1 MKKRFSNFSIRQNI
15 LLLFSGLLLGCLVY
29 FFITRH
35 YFNVLA
41 ERELQLDVI
50 SFNRSLVQK
59 MLLDAEQI
67 TQQKPDA
74 KENLRTAINEYQK
87 RLNIT
92 SHGGRDLRI
101 TNGIRLHPS
110 ENQDKKLLQELESQW
125 KPYKAE
131 LEVLLREPLQ
141 IDSSYEVE
149 TEVEIPVSDS
159 VQTDSAAMP
168 QYTTVTKTEV
178 ASIPNPAVRNAM
190 KTIVSQSPELFKRT
204 NNVANFFFR
213 EFEESETEFEYILI
227 LVVSL
232 SAGSVIFAYRFLQKQ
247 LLQPLT
253 LIEEAA
259 DQISKGNLNSTI
271 EYSAQNEIGKVSLA
285 INNLAANLRNA
296 AEFVKKI
303 GDGNLDTRL
312 SEEKENNLRE
322 NSLSGALVAMREQ
335 MKTVAE
341 NERQRNWTTEGLA
354 KFVDIFRHNTENL
367 NEFSFNII
375 SNIIHYVKA
384 NQGGIFLVND
394 DNEQDK
400 HLQLM
405 ASYAF
410 GRQKH
415 NEQRIEFGEGLTG
428 QCYLEKQ
435 SIFITEIPEEFV
447 RITSGLG
454 GGNPRCLLFVPL
466 KLEDKVLGV
475 IELASFQVL
484 KPFEIAFL
492 EKLAENIAST
502 LASVKINQHTKRLLE
517 ESQEMTE
524 HMRAQE
530 EEMRQNVEELEAT
543 QEEMAR
549 KESELRRLFE
559 DSQRAEEESKRKNEE
574 MQENIEAMRAAQ
586 LDMSRLSK
594 LYNEKEQQF
603 NSLTSRIPVVLISLK
618 YTPET
623 RQTTVSFISAPA
635 KTLLGI
641 DIKTFT
647 EKPYDNIWAALGIDA
662 EAHKELDNDYLAAKP
677 QGLHLIA
684 YGHNL
689 QNQQPHTLKL
699 DWAPSILRDDTVL
712 WNGVISPIDE
722 LWAEKQAQEE
732 KIKALEAE
740 IKKLKGE

>member
-1 MKKRFSNFSIRQNI
+1 MKKSFSDFSIRQSI
-15 LLLFSGLLLGCLVY
+15 LLLFSGLLLGSLVN
-29 FFITRH
+29 FFITKH
-35 YFNVLA
+35 YFNILA

-74 KENLRTAINEYQK
+74 KENLRLAINEYQK
-87 RLNIT
+87 RLNMT
-92 SHGGRDLRI
+92 LHGGRDLKI
-101 TNGIRLHPS
+101 TNGIRLLPAEH
-110 ENQDKKLLQELESQW
+110 EDKRLLQELESQW

-141 IDSSYEVE
+141 TDSSYEVE
-149 TEVEIPVSDS
+149 TEVEVPVSDS
-159 VQTDSAAMP
+159 VAADSAITP
-168 QYTTVTKTEV
+168 QYATVTKTEV
-178 ASIPNPAVRNAM
+178 ASIPNPAVRNAL
-190 KTIVSQSPELFKRT
+190 KTILSQTPELFKKT

-213 EFEESETEFEYILI
+213 EFEESEDEFGYILI
-227 LVVSL
+227 LVLAL
-232 SAGSVIFAYRFLQKQ
+232 SIGSVIFSYRFLQKQ
-247 LLQPLT
+247 LLQPLS
-253 LIEEAA
+253 LIEESAE
-259 DQISKGNLNSTI
+259 QIAKGNLSSNIDYT
-271 EYSAQNEIGKVSLA
+271 AKNEIGKVALA
-285 INNLAANLRNA
+285 INNLAENLRNA
-296 AEFVKKI
+296 ADFVKKI
-303 GDGNLDTRL
+303 GNGDLETRL
-312 SEEKENNLRE
+312 AEEKENNLRE

-335 MKTVAE
+335 MKAVAE
-341 NERQRNWTTEGLA
+341 DERQRNWTTEGLA

-394 DNEQDK
+394 DNEHDK

-405 ASYAF
+405 AAYAF

-415 NEQRIEFGEGLTG
+415 QEQRIEFGEGLTG
-428 QCYLEKQ
+428 QCFLEKQ

-454 GGNPRCLLFVPL
+454 GSNPRCLLFVPL
-466 KLEDKVLGV
+466 KLEDKILGV
-475 IELASFQVL
+475 IELASFHIF
-484 KPFEIAFL
+484 KPYEIAFL

-549 KESELRRLFE
+549 KEAELRRLFE
-559 DSQRAEEESKRKNEE
+559 ESQRAQEDSVRKNEE
-574 MQENIEAMRAAQ
+574 MRENIEAMRAAQ

-603 NSLTSRIPVVLISLK
+603 NSLTSRIPAVLISLK
-618 YTPET
+618 YSPET
-623 RQTTVSFISAPA
+623 RQTTVLFVSAPA

-641 DIKTFT
+641 DLKTFT
-647 EKPYDNIWAALGIDA
+647 EKPYYNIWTALGIDTDG
-662 EAHKELDNDYLAAKP
+662 HKELEKAYLEAKP
-677 QGLHLIA
+677 EGLHLIA
-684 YGHNL
+684 TGHNL

-699 DWAPSILRDDTVL
+699 DWKPSILRDDTVL
-712 WNGVISPIDE
+712 WNGVILPIDE
-722 LWAEKQAQEE
+722 LWAEKQIHLA
-732 KIKALEAE
+732 KIQALEDE
-740 IKKLKGE
+740 IKRLKGE